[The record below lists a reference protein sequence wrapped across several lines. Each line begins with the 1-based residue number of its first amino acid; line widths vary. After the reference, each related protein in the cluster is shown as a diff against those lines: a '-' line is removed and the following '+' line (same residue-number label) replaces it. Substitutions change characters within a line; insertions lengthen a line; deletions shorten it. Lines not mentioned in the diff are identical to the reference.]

1 LNVID
6 TSTDFGLRVSGELET
21 EQIVWLTTVR
31 ADGTPQP
38 SPVWF
43 LWTGGEVLVLSEP
56 GKPKLRN
63 IAGNPRVALNF
74 NSDHGGSRVTT
85 LSGTARLDDAALTEA
100 ELAAYVAKYRDAIA
114 GLGSTTDQF
123 LAAYS
128 VPFRVT
134 PGKLRGF

>member
-1 LNVID
+1 MNVID

-31 ADGTPQP
+31 SDGTPQP

-74 NSDHGGSRVTT
+74 NSDHGGHRVTT
-85 LSGTARLDDAALTEA
+85 LSGTARLDGAALTDA
-100 ELAAYVAKYRDAIA
+100 ELAAYTAKYVDAIA
-114 GLGSTTDQF
+114 ALGYTADQF
-123 LAAYS
+123 LSAYS

-134 PGKLRGF
+134 PEKLRGF